1 MKKGRRKRKKE
12 KEKEKGKWEK
22 GNGKKGKRE
31 KEKWKMERGSKA
43 GPKAVSSRG
52 IESVSAMIVLSF
64 PLSFFF
70 LSFFFLFSFLLLVT
84 REKIG
89 KEREECVRIHKQKI
103 RRKQLYYNFQLTCT
117 VWGSQLSEKGI
128 KLRLPGV
135 DRLAL
140 SLILPFDFNFNS
152 ISFSPLIISSF
163 FSPFIFFIILFY
175 FYFGLPGDL
184 PKSLNFLQHL
194 FSSFHKRL
202 ILLWVLTFLVL
213 IHWFYLSFF
222 PYSFLDFGW
231 KVIFPCTFQFP
242 FINLAWLGFDASGLI
257 LGFPF
262 LPSMIEVLMDFFT
275 PQTPRSSLRSFDSQ
289 RFWIVLT
296 VGFLFPLLL
305 SSFAF

>member
-1 MKKGRRKRKKE
+1 MKKVLKWKIDEEMWGCSIRKSKPRVFRTLFFSTFIGLQTMTHRKERKIMKKGRRKRKKE

-135 DRLAL
+135 DRLDRL
-140 SLILPFDFNFNS
+140 YEETETKKIRPFFSFDFYF
-152 ISFSPLIISSF
+152 IYF
-163 FSPFIFFIILFY
+163 F
-175 FYFGLPGDL
+175 
-184 PKSLNFLQHL
+184 
-194 FSSFHKRL
+194 
-202 ILLWVLTFLVL
+202 
-213 IHWFYLSFF
+213 
-222 PYSFLDFGW
+222 
-231 KVIFPCTFQFP
+231 
-242 FINLAWLGFDASGLI
+242 
-257 LGFPF
+257 
-262 LPSMIEVLMDFFT
+262 
-275 PQTPRSSLRSFDSQ
+275 
-289 RFWIVLT
+289 
-296 VGFLFPLLL
+296 
-305 SSFAF
+305 